1 MAGLRREN
9 WRYRNTIGY
18 HDFRKVDKIMEKE
31 LKNPNKELEEQ
42 ETQELDLGALEQ
54 VTGGSLKDVVYTP
67 TVDISE
73 DTKSKI

>member
-1 MAGLRREN
+1 
-9 WRYRNTIGY
+9 
-18 HDFRKVDKIMEKE
+18 MEKE

>member
-1 MAGLRREN
+1 
-9 WRYRNTIGY
+9 
-18 HDFRKVDKIMEKE
+18 MEKE

-67 TVDISE
+67 VSYTHLTLP
-73 DTKSKI
+73 TKLEV